1 MLAMPGDVA
10 RGASAAFS
18 LPSSPAEFAVLDC
31 SLLCSNQLPGHISYA
46 ELSGH

>member
-1 MLAMPGDVA
+1 MLAMPGDVARGAPGDVA

-31 SLLCSNQLPGHISYA
+31 SLLCSN
-46 ELSGH
+46 